1 MRALCELLGS
11 FLILYFAFFGI
22 KTKLCNMFA
31 QRVRDN
37 DMRAHYYDTTAT
49 RKD

>member
-1 MRALCELLGS
+1 MRNLCEAIGAVLL
-11 FLILYFAFFGI
+11 LYFAFIGI
-22 KTKLCNMFA
+22 KTKLYSMFA